1 MQACK
6 QIANTSSI
14 TWLGACEPPGFFSMP
29 HPLWVGRPGILAWST
44 AANGRRRSCPPTT
57 DSYRA
62 AGRVGA
68 LGKLLA
74 APANLENPGDSG
86 HGILWSGS
94 AAMQLLFTGR
104 SIINLDFAPA
114 ILYLALFFGS
124 RRDCFLPSGG
134 LRQAA
139 CSLGQSW
146 RGSRSGSSSSSSGSR
161 RSRSS
166 SGSSSSSSR
175 PVVDPSEQ
183 PFKNPLNE
191 PYKP

>member
-6 QIANTSSI
+6 QIANTSPI
-14 TWLGACEPPGFFSMP
+14 TWLGACEPPGFLSMP

-86 HGILWSGS
+86 HSILWSGS
-94 AAMQLLFTGR
+94 AAMQLFFTGR
-104 SIINLDFAPA
+104 IIINVDFAQQFCT
-114 ILYLALFFGS
+114 L
-124 RRDCFLPSGG
+124 RCFLDPDETAF
-134 LRQAA
+134 LRCRVGALGKLLAA
-139 CSLGQSW
+139 SAKVGEDVIFWNHAASK
-146 RGSRSGSSSSSSGSR
+146 RAMR
-161 RSRSS
+161 
-166 SGSSSSSSR
+166 
-175 PVVDPSEQ
+175 
-183 PFKNPLNE
+183 
-191 PYKP
+191 